1 VKYQVLDSMLLNEVQ
16 RLQRMIEQ
24 QRHEIEA
31 LKTQLNGVSVL
42 ESRLVA
48 LENAVAGNR

>member
-1 VKYQVLDSMLLNEVQ
+1 MLLNEVQ
-16 RLQRMIEQ
+16 RQQRIIEQ
-24 QRHEIEA
+24 QQHEIEE
-31 LKTQLNGVSVL
+31 LKAQLKGVSVL